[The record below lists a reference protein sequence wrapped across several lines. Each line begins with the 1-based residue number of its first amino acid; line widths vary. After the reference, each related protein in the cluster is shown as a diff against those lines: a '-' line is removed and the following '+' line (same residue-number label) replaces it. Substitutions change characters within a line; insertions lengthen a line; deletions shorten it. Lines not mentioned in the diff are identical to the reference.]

1 MKSFPLI
8 FFVAIASGGSL
19 TWAKAVVQNFGIAD
33 CCSQNQICNE
43 EIPICLEHQIQPI
56 SSRTD
61 VVGKSAARNTT
72 NIREEEEDEN
82 EDGEKEQEG
91 EPEDEEEQEEE
102 HEEEQEEE
110 SNVVKVESPS
120 DGESDDCENDI
131 DSGSD
136 NESESEADDVMEKI

>member
-102 HEEEQEEE
+102 